1 MPSNRKAMTVR
12 VVPLGSREAGEA
24 RVDGTPAERLRLVCR
39 LSEALWLRTGH
50 VLPVYTRATMPVA
63 LGTRHDRA

>member
-1 MPSNRKAMTVR
+1 MTVR

-24 RVDGTPAERLRLVCR
+24 RVEDTPAERLRLVSR
-39 LSEALWLRTGH
+39 LSEALWARTGRA
-50 VLPVYTRATMPVA
+50 LPSYTRATMPVA

>member
-1 MPSNRKAMTVR
+1 MSSSRKAMTVR

-24 RVDGTPAERLRLVCR
+24 RVEGAPAEQLRLVSR
-39 LSEALWLRTGH
+39 LSEALWARTGRAF
-50 VLPVYTRATMPVA
+50 PTYTRATMPVV